1 MKPLAVVLAASL
13 LGIGC
18 IVSDDCNTR
27 TVSIGWPTFL
37 LADGTQTASCGAA
50 GVSSVDV
57 FMDGQSVGNFAC
69 TEGGVSVTS
78 VPDGTHVF
86 TVEGLDASSFIILRD
101 EITLGATCGE
111 QVVSVR
117 PAEGT
122 LRFAYGFE
130 GDGPCFAG
138 GSFIWFNLTDETAN
152 AVTVA
157 VDQNSANPETYVC
170 GDVIS
175 FVVPAGTYAV
185 AMEEVVRGA
194 TPGQYDL
201 TAVAC
206 IPTRFTVA
214 PAALSVVEITM
225 TDPTLTTVACF

>member
-1 MKPLAVVLAASL
+1 MKRLAVVLAASL
-13 LGIGC
+13 LGTGC

-122 LRFAYGFE
+122 VELAYSFTPLNQCAA
-130 GDGPCFAG
+130 DPSYLWFSIFDQVAG
-138 GSFIWFNLTDETAN
+138 S
-152 AVTVA
+152 VTVRI
-157 VDQNSANPETYVC
+157 DENSSTADKTRYTCPDPIV
-170 GDVIS
+170 
-175 FVVPAGTYAV
+175 FAMPAGTFTLQSI
-185 AMEEVVRGA
+185 EERV
-194 TPGQYDL
+194 L
-201 TAVAC
+201 TAPGVYTVTGANC
-206 IPTRFTVA
+206 ADGSFTVTGA
-214 PAALSVVEITM
+214 DVSTVDVALADASAAC
-225 TDPTLTTVACF
+225 P